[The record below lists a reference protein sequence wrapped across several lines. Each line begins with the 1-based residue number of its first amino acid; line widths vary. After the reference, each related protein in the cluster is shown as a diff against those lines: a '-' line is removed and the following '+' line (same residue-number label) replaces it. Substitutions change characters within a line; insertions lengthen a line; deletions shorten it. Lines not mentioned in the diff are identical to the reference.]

1 MGDLMVLKNVMSELD
16 SVFKSFEVYASA
28 RQLII
33 VESKN
38 IVKACRESIT
48 AAHSANAAI
57 PGNQDDMLKEAYEKA
72 EKAGQILKNLQ
83 KNKAYGKFWRQ
94 NLNKYFITAEQEI
107 VEAFSLLAI
116 IKQDE
121 ITSRDITFRTQNP
134 DSYLKTKTTVKV
146 SDLAYVFGL
155 LDCVGE
161 LKRVIMDSL
170 NRTDSDFAKKVFV
183 IMQELFQKLEP
194 FTQFSNSF
202 DHLKPKIDA
211 ARYAVNDAKKLLK

>member
-1 MGDLMVLKNVMSELD
+1 MTLKNTKSEVD
-16 SVFKSFEVYASA
+16 TIFKSTEVYASA
-28 RQLII
+28 RQFII

-57 PGNQDDMLKEAYEKA
+57 PGNQDDMIKKSHEKA

-83 KNKAYGKFWRQ
+83 KRMKNDYGKFWRQ
-94 NLNKYFITAEQEI
+94 NLNEYFINAEQEI

-116 IKQDE
+116 IKQEE
-121 ITSRDITFRTQNP
+121 IPSKDIPFRTQNP
-134 DSYLKTKTTVKV
+134 DSYIKMKTTVKV
-146 SDLAYVFGL
+146 SDEAYVFGL

-170 NRTDSDFAKKVFV
+170 NRTDSDFAKKVFI

-202 DHLKPKIDA
+202 HYLKPKIDA

>member
-1 MGDLMVLKNVMSELD
+1 MSLENVKSELD

-28 RQLII
+28 RQFII

-57 PGNQDDMLKEAYEKA
+57 PGNQDDMLKVAHEKA

-83 KNKAYGKFWRQ
+83 KRMKNDYGKFWRQ
-94 NLNKYFITAEQEI
+94 NLNEYFITAEQEI

-116 IKQDE
+116 IKQDK
-121 ITSRDITFRTQNP
+121 IPLRDITFRTQDP
-134 DSYLKTKTTVKV
+134 DSYLKTKTTVKI

-161 LKRVIMDSL
+161 LKRVIIDSL
-170 NRTDSDFAKKVFV
+170 NRTDSDFAKKIFV
-183 IMQELFQKLEP
+183 IMQELFKKLEP
-194 FTQFSNSF
+194 FMQFSNSF
-202 DHLKPKIDA
+202 DYLKPKIDA
-211 ARYAVNDAKKLLK
+211 ARYAVNDATKSLK